1 MLRALVLALLLANL
15 GYFAWT
21 QGLLAAYGFAPA
33 SQSEPQRLSQQI
45 RPEAMQL
52 LTPGE
57 ARQLEGKPPAAA
69 LTSATE

>member
-1 MLRALVLALLLANL
+1 MLRALLLALLLANA

-21 QGLLAAYGFAPA
+21 QGLLAGYGWAPA
-33 SQSEPQRLSQQI
+33 VQSEPQRLTRQI

-57 ARQLEGKPPAAA
+57 ARQLESALPAAA
-69 LTSATE
+69 P